1 MLPPE
6 PFSRWLFRS
15 ELRER
20 DGWYARELDAAHE
33 RISRKGEAAGPGK
46 TVGTSAIECLERV
59 PRVERERIMRAIIAH
74 PGLRFEPDT
83 EHPSE
88 KLTLA
93 QAMALARARVR
104 DYT

>member
-20 DGWYARELDAAHE
+20 DGWYERELDAAHE

-46 TVGTSAIECLERV
+46 TVGTSAIV
-59 PRVERERIMRAIIAH
+59 PWPAPE
-74 PGLRFEPDT
+74 FST